1 MPASLY
7 LIKRQ
12 GARSSGSVERQAIC
26 RVCAAVSRSVPRSMS
41 QSLPRHSA
49 DHLTCTSE
57 YEPIVDA
64 RAVDARARRQ
74 PRIRF
79 MYMLTNH
86 CSRVLFCVLSLTCC
100 SLAVPYT
107 LCAWHGCVP
116 TLPPSSL
123 SVPRSPSSKAQE
135 PRSLSDAG
143 PETTGLAAARPQ
155 TWHQLSHRITTPLHQ
170 PRAAATSI
178 DSAAAAS
185 RASARV
191 SCAHVPSVT

>member
-1 MPASLY
+1 VPASLY

-41 QSLPRHSA
+41 RSLPRHSA

-57 YEPIVDA
+57 YEPIVDARAVDA

-100 SLAVPYT
+100 SLAVHT
-107 LCAWHGCVP
+107 LCMAWVR
-116 TLPPSSL
+116 T
-123 SVPRSPSSKAQE
+123 
-135 PRSLSDAG
+135 D
-143 PETTGLAAARPQ
+143 TAALVAVCA
-155 TWHQLSHRITTPLHQ
+155 TIT
-170 PRAAATSI
+170 I
-178 DSAAAAS
+178 I
-185 RASARV
+185 
-191 SCAHVPSVT
+191 

>member
-57 YEPIVDA
+57 YEPIVDTRAVDAHAVDA

-74 PRIRF
+74 RRIRF

-86 CSRVLFCVLSLTCC
+86 CSRVLFCVLSLACC
-100 SLAVPYT
+100 SLAVHT
-107 LCAWHGCVP
+107 LCMAWARVP

-123 SVPRSPSSKAQE
+123 SVPRSPSSRAQ
-135 PRSLSDAG
+135 
-143 PETTGLAAARPQ
+143 T
-155 TWHQLSHRITTPLHQ
+155 
-170 PRAAATSI
+170 
-178 DSAAAAS
+178 
-185 RASARV
+185 
-191 SCAHVPSVT
+191 

>member
-1 MPASLY
+1 
-7 LIKRQ
+7 
-12 GARSSGSVERQAIC
+12 
-26 RVCAAVSRSVPRSMS
+26 MS

-100 SLAVPYT
+100 SLAVHT
-107 LCAWHGCVP
+107 LCMAWVR
-116 TLPPSSL
+116 T
-123 SVPRSPSSKAQE
+123 
-135 PRSLSDAG
+135 D
-143 PETTGLAAARPQ
+143 TAALVAVCA
-155 TWHQLSHRITTPLHQ
+155 TIT
-170 PRAAATSI
+170 I
-178 DSAAAAS
+178 I
-185 RASARV
+185 
-191 SCAHVPSVT
+191 